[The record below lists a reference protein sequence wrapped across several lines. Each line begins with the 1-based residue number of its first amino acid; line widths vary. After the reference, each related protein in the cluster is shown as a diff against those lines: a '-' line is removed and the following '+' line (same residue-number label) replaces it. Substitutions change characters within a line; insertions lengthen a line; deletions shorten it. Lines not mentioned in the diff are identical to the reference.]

1 MKRAELMTEATI
13 VATLMEPLK
22 YAGEELLSL
31 PITVKWLQIQ
41 ADVVGDINPDWL
53 RKHFDGK
60 LIYTLRSREEHGA
73 CPTTTTTF
81 AEKREGLRPY

>member
-1 MKRAELMTEATI
+1 MERTALMTEATI
-13 VATLMEPLK
+13 VATLMTPLK

-31 PITVKWLQIQ
+31 PATVKWLQVR

-60 LIYTLRSREEHGA
+60 LIYTLRSRE
-73 CPTTTTTF
+73 
-81 AEKREGLRPY
+81 